1 MSVTNRTIC
10 KDPVVSVLLC
20 YLYPSQLVQTT
31 FPNQVNGQ
39 KLKEC
44 VVVGRELRKINQ
56 KMQTAIIVHHE
67 AFKNGDDFLEVH
79 AVERWFKLQV
89 GALELIFTPE
99 EVSDL
104 DTAMGEEEEGPEM
117 PAIILQTANASAQ
130 VNVDKVLSL
139 PGMEVDDD
147 CKPAPENIPQSQ
159 AVPDGQ
165 CMFGEWGHGRFCNRM
180 IASAQNQTQV

>member
-1 MSVTNRTIC
+1 MLPLPLPTGAN
-10 KDPVVSVLLC
+10 DLPE
-20 YLYPSQLVQTT
+20 PSEWLEARRLR
-31 FPNQVNGQ
+31 GGW
-39 KLKEC
+39 E
-44 VVVGRELRKINQ
+44 RELRKINQ

-117 PAIILQTANASAQ
+117 PAIILQTVNAGAQ
-130 VNVDKVLSL
+130 VNVDKVLGL
-139 PGMEVDDD
+139 PGVEVDDD
-147 CKPAPENIPQSQ
+147 HE
-159 AVPDGQ
+159 PDRNLKK
-165 CMFGEWGHGRFCNRM
+165 F
-180 IASAQNQTQV
+180 